1 MVLKA
6 AQLAGVDEF
15 INRHPLGFDMLIG
28 ERGEGLSGGQRQTI
42 VLARALLLNPPIL
55 LLDEPTNAMD
65 NRAEELLKIRL
76 QPYLEDKTLLLVT
89 HRMSLL
95 SLVHHL
101 IVVDG
106 GQIVAFG
113 LKEQVIQALTSGQVK
128 MSNN

>member
-1 MVLKA
+1 
-6 AQLAGVDEF
+6 LACVDEF

-28 ERGEGLSGGQRQTI
+28 ERGEGLSGGQRQAI

-65 NRAEELLKIRL
+65 NRAEELLKARL

-106 GQIVAFG
+106 GQIVAFC
-113 LKEQVIQALTSGQVK
+113 LKEQVIHALSSGQVK